1 MRRKMVIKNNSF
13 SELKIN
19 SFICLADLETLA
31 LDPGIIVSRANRS
44 NSSSSSRA
52 GEEVATTA
60 TSTTRWPISTASTA
74 TTEAPMVG
82 PTLVVA
88 TMRLQ
93 TGGVTEGKPSGK
105 QQPHFVY
112 LNCCT
117 VCRLTIW

>member
-1 MRRKMVIKNNSF
+1 MRPAQQGDQGEVA
-13 SELKIN
+13 EE
-19 SFICLADLETLA
+19 DLETLA
-31 LDPGIIVSRANRS
+31 LDPEIIVSRANRS
-44 NSSSSSRA
+44 SSSSSNRA

-60 TSTTRWPISTASTA
+60 TSTTQWPISTASTA
-74 TTEAPMVG
+74 TTEAPTAG

-93 TGGVTEGKPSGK
+93 TGGATEGKPSSK

>member
-1 MRRKMVIKNNSF
+1 MVIKNNSF

-19 SFICLADLETLA
+19 SLVCLADLEILA
-31 LDPGIIVSRANRS
+31 LDPEIIVSRPNL
-44 NSSSSSRA
+44 SSSSSSNRA
-52 GEEVATTA
+52 GREVATTA

-74 TTEAPMVG
+74 TMVAPMAG

-93 TGGVTEGKPSGK
+93 TGGATEGKPSGK

>member
-1 MRRKMVIKNNSF
+1 MVIKNNSF
-13 SELKIN
+13 SELRIN
-19 SFICLADLETLA
+19 SLGCLADLETLA
-31 LDPGIIVSRANRS
+31 LDPEIIVSRPNLS
-44 NSSSSSRA
+44 NSSSSNKA
-52 GEEVATTA
+52 GREVATTA

-74 TTEAPMVG
+74 TMVAPMAG

-93 TGGVTEGKPSGK
+93 TGGATEGKPSSK